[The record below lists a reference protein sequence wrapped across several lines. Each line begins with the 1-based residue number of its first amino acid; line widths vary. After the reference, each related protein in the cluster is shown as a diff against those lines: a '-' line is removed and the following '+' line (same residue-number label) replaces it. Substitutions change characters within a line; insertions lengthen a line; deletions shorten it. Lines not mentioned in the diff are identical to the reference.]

1 MKDVNVF
8 ILFLI
13 FFVKYVKLYLAKI
26 GTIYTE
32 YFFQNQNW
40 LPSPIWLL
48 VALIGNRPITQT
60 LKSNWKCLKYS
71 ENKPTDLI
79 VLVPPSLVFFIVWK
93 LFKCHLNCSNIGFS
107 LRWRLGMSFGGFPWL
122 QKVSRNFKS

>member
-40 LPSPIWLL
+40 LPSPI
-48 VALIGNRPITQT
+48 
-60 LKSNWKCLKYS
+60 
-71 ENKPTDLI
+71 
-79 VLVPPSLVFFIVWK
+79 
-93 LFKCHLNCSNIGFS
+93 
-107 LRWRLGMSFGGFPWL
+107 
-122 QKVSRNFKS
+122 